1 MVGLI
6 FLFVFIIIGIGVLGG
21 CNRKPTVMTTP
32 TSVEEKKEDPAPRLA
47 AVKKFAEYARPEA
60 LISVYELNQKIYD
73 PGIFILDTRGRSFQV
88 FQMSYP
94 TGHIP
99 GAVPILHENYSHPAY
114 FDRIAPPLQLQNL
127 LGGLGVSNNST
138 IVLYGNDGLQARLYW
153 ALKMYGY
160 DHVKILDGGLEKW
173 KEAGYDITAAG
184 SSRKPDSFE
193 FDLTTSKIELM
204 LASLNEVKAAVDNE
218 NSMILD
224 VRSKDD
230 YLYKHIPGS
239 INFSCAELLNN
250 DLTFKPISDLK
261 AAVEGKKIV
270 SNKKIIVYSDSG
282 VRSSLVWFAL
292 SELLGY
298 PNVKNYDGAF
308 YEWIKQGCP
317 VESGESIQ
325 QGGKGKAVSG

>member
-1 MVGLI
+1 MFTVGLI
-6 FLFVFIIIGIGVLGG
+6 ILFIFIIIGIGVLGG
-21 CNRKPTVMTTP
+21 CNRKPTVVTTP

-47 AVKKFAEYARPEA
+47 AVKKIAEYARPEA

-94 TGHIP
+94 RGHIP
-99 GAVPILHENYSHPAY
+99 GALPILHENYSHPTY

-127 LGGLGVSNNST
+127 LEGLGVSNDST

-160 DHVKILDGGLEKW
+160 DNVKILDGGLEKW
-173 KEAGYDITAAG
+173 KETGYDITAAN
-184 SSRKPDSFE
+184 SARRPETFE
-193 FDLTTSKIELM
+193 FDLSKSKTELM
-204 LASLNEVKAAVDNE
+204 LASLNEVEAAVGSGNCIIVDTRRQDE
-218 NSMILD
+218 
-224 VRSKDD
+224 

-239 INFSCAELLNN
+239 INFNSAELLNN
-250 DLTFKPISDLK
+250 DQTFKPFSELK
-261 AAVEGKKIV
+261 ALAEDKKIV
-270 SNKKIIVYSDSG
+270 KDKKIIVYSDSG

-308 YEWIKQGCP
+308 YEWIKQGCLA
-317 VESGESIQ
+317 EGAGIN
-325 QGGKGKAVSG
+325 